1 MNNFEIIKNVEQL
14 AHPYFQFEK
23 ENVFSAMLGGL
34 LTNEQIENTNVLHFK
49 RNSKKPLSENKK
61 QEIINNIKNLDIGT
75 VEYVR
80 VSWYGYLLN
89 IYPKDKQVF

>member
-1 MNNFEIIKNVEQL
+1 MNHFEIIKNVEQL

-23 ENVFSAMLGGL
+23 ENIFSAFEGGK
-34 LTNEQIENTNVLHFK
+34 LTDEQIENTNILHFK
-49 RNSKKPLSENKK
+49 RNSKFLLSENNK

-89 IYPKDKQVF
+89 IYPKDKQVY